1 MVPGNVDVA
10 KVVKKKVR
18 ICIELI
24 MSDSKTQGVQRG
36 LEMKAPPLAAGA
48 YDLGGADPG
57 GARARARTHPA
68 QTGFFPSLNVATSFV
83 RLRCIKAIFNY

>member
-36 LEMKAPPLAAGA
+36 LEMKAPPWRQELMTLVVLIPEEHGQERERI
-48 YDLGGADPG
+48 LLTRG
-57 GARARARTHPA
+57 
-68 QTGFFPSLNVATSFV
+68 SFHH
-83 RLRCIKAIFNY
+83 